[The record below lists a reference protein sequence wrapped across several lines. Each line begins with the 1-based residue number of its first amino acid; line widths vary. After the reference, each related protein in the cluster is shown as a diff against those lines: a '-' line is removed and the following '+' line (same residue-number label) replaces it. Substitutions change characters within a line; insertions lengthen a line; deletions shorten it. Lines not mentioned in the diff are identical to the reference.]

1 MESEGSTLLFDM
13 NMNENPIDQAHPSID
28 RLTMRRIVIDLRD
41 HTKDAFE
48 ETKTKQYDSAKEL
61 STETKESLHPLIC
74 YLVRT
79 CIF

>member
-48 ETKTKQYDSAKEL
+48 ETKQF

>member
-48 ETKTKQYDSAKEL
+48 ETKQS
-61 STETKESLHPLIC
+61 STIRQRNFLLKRRNPSIHSFVIL
-74 YLVRT
+74 
-79 CIF
+79 